1 MRKINIKISG
11 SERED
16 GYHKILFI
24 DPKPTVGPGDLA
36 ERLVNLRLFED
47 IFVENH
53 KKGYV
58 ARVRFFPGREPQN
71 PDKYLIK
78 NIGNDFGRILKVR
91 A

>member
-16 GYHKILFI
+16 GYHKILFVN
-24 DPKPTVGPGDLA
+24 PKPEVGPGDLA
-36 ERLVNLRLFED
+36 ESLVNLRLFED

-58 ARVRFFPGREPQN
+58 ARVKFFPGCEPTK
-71 PDKYLIK
+71 PDAYIAR
-78 NIGNDFGRILKVR
+78 NIGRNFGRVLK